1 MVKAKFIGDVE
12 NASFQCAEFN
22 AIKGNTV
29 NMPNERYTAI
39 TADGKAG
46 LFEVISQ
53 DEEVFPEQT
62 TIG

>member
-1 MVKAKFIGDVE
+1 MVKAKFTGDAE

-22 AIKGNTV
+22 AGKGNTV
-29 NMPNERYTAI
+29 NMPNARFAAI
-39 TADGKAG
+39 EADGKQG

-53 DEEVFPEQT
+53 DEVEFPEQT